1 MISQRILAQ
10 FALKTCFGQI
20 FAPARQL
27 VFFTPPDS
35 IEVKQRLNVAI
46 LLLPGL
52 NIWRRFY
59 LQITK

>member
-10 FALKTCFGQI
+10 FAFKTCFGQI
-20 FAPARQL
+20 FAPVCQL
-27 VFFTPPDS
+27 VFLTLPDS

-46 LLLPGL
+46 LSLPGL
-52 NIWRRFY
+52 NIWRRFH